1 MTGNV
6 TRIRNPITPVVVKA
20 KVRRQLSCLFFP
32 APVVFGQGGGGWWT
46 TMCIK
51 LCGSWMEIEFQDII
65 HFFVIFLKMYLVKW
79 ICLNVFVQIYLS
91 KCISQN
97 VFVKCICQNVFFSC
111 LSISLIKCLKGQKCL
126 GLLFNVKNQK
136 WLSHSVTQSVSDKV
150 TYWAVCGQLKMYLVK
165 WICLNVFVQ
174 IYLSKC
180 ISQNV
185 FVKLYLSK
193 CIFFVSLHSSDQMSE
208 VRSV

>member
-1 MTGNV
+1 MNEALPKGWKLHGVSQEPALDPWLWSGELQWATMT
-6 TRIRNPITPVVVKA
+6 RNPITPVVVKA
-20 KVRRQLSCLFFP
+20 KVRRQLSCRFFP

-136 WLSHSVTQSVSDKV
+136 WLSHSVTQWV
-150 TYWAVCGQLKMYLVK
+150 
-165 WICLNVFVQ
+165 I
-174 IYLSKC
+174 
-180 ISQNV
+180 
-185 FVKLYLSK
+185 
-193 CIFFVSLHSSDQMSE
+193 SDQS
-208 VRSV
+208 VTRSPIELSVDS

>member
-1 MTGNV
+1 MCKQGHISSSPWLNEWGSSPGLETTWCLSRTSFGSMTMTGRAAMTGNV

-97 VFVKCICQNVFFSC
+97 VFVKFICQNVFFSC

-136 WLSHSVTQSVSDKV
+136 WLSHSV
-150 TYWAVCGQLKMYLVK
+150 
-165 WICLNVFVQ
+165 
-174 IYLSKC
+174 
-180 ISQNV
+180 
-185 FVKLYLSK
+185 
-193 CIFFVSLHSSDQMSE
+193 SDQWVSE
-208 VRSV
+208 WVSQWVTRSPIELFVDS